1 MSIAHIPRT
10 EMMRMLLRFG
20 FCLQFLLESPERCG
34 GRRICHAF
42 RLFKTAPALLFQPAP
57 VRNLTSIKKTTQNK
71 PQMIQ
76 MLYYICYIIYVILHI
91 YIILY
96 ILYYIYIYYYIHN
109 ITYIILYIL
118 YYI

>member
-20 FCLQFLLESPERCG
+20 FCFQFLLESPERCG

-57 VRNLTSIKKTTQNK
+57 LRNLTSIKKTTQNK

-76 MLYYICYIIYVILHI
+76 MLYYICYIT
-91 YIILY
+91 YIY
-96 ILYYIYIYYYIHN
+96 ILYYIYIILYIYI
-109 ITYIILYIL
+109 ITYIILHIL
-118 YYI
+118 YYIYYIIYN